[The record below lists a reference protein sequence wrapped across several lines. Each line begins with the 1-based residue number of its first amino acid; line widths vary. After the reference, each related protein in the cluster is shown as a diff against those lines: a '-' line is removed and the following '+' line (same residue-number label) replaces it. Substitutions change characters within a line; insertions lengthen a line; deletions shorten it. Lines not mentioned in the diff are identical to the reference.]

1 MRERALEKDDLIDEL
16 RERIR
21 VLEDELHEYHMRER
35 ITSLVRYSETSP
47 EMVMQRLLGMPSPA
61 PSDANAAED
70 NPTQPKES

>member
-35 ITSLVRYSETSP
+35 ITSLVRYSETNP
-47 EMVMQRLLGMPSPA
+47 EMVMQRLLGISSSA
-61 PSDANAAED
+61 SSDVNTVED
-70 NPTQPKES
+70 NSEQSKES